1 MRLRFVFS
9 ELAIGLRKN
18 LLMLFA
24 VVIITAFSMLFL
36 GLALLLQREVG
47 LIKHSF
53 YQKLQVSVYLC
64 GSFSENPACP
74 TPVTEAQISDIQNTL
89 LGLRPTVT
97 SVQFVDQQQA
107 YQIFKTLFKDNPD
120 LVKSTLPSTLPE
132 SFIVKLSD
140 PHKFDVIASSLAGKP
155 GVDEVQNEN
164 SFLKTLFKVMNAIR
178 NAALFA
184 CVLAI
189 AAAGIL
195 IGIAVKVA
203 ADGRRR
209 EIGIMR
215 LVGAANLYIR
225 LPFLLEGVV
234 AGVSGAVLGF
244 GGVTLVKSILVDGHL
259 KPVVAVLGGA
269 LVGWSDVF
277 STLPWLVGFGAAVAA
292 VASYVT
298 LRAYL
303 RV

>member
-9 ELAIGLRKN
+9 ELAIGLRRN

-24 VVIITAFSMLFL
+24 VVVITAFSMLFL
-36 GLALLLQREVG
+36 GLALLLQSEVG

-64 GSFSENPACP
+64 STYSQDSNCP
-74 TPVTEAQISDIQNTL
+74 QSVTEDQITDIQNTL
-89 LGLRPTVT
+89 EGLRPLVT
-97 SVQFVDQQQA
+97 SVQFVNQDQA
-107 YQIFKTLFKDNPD
+107 YQIFKTLFRDNPD
-120 LVKSTLPSTLPE
+120 LVKNTSPSSLPE

-140 PHKFDVIASSLAGKP
+140 PHKFDVVASSLAGKP
-155 GVDEVQNEN
+155 GVDQVQNEN
-164 SFLKTLFKVMNAIR
+164 SFLKTLFQVMNAIR

-184 CVLAI
+184 SVLAI
-189 AAAGIL
+189 VAAGVL

-234 AGVSGAVLGF
+234 AGVAGALLGF
-244 GGVTLVKSILVDGHL
+244 GGVALVKSILVDGHL
-259 KPVVAVLGGA
+259 RPVVAVLGGA
-269 LVGWSDVF
+269 LVGWGDVLG
-277 STLPWLVGFGAAVAA
+277 TLPWLIGFGVVVAA
-292 VASYVT
+292 VASYVS
-298 LRAYL
+298 LRTYL

>member
-9 ELAIGLRKN
+9 ELAIGLRRN

-74 TPVTEAQISDIQNTL
+74 TPVTEAQISDIQTTL
-89 LGLRPTVT
+89 ENLRPTVT
-97 SVQFVDQQQA
+97 SVQFVNQQQA
-107 YQIFKTLFKDNPD
+107 YEIFKTL
-120 LVKSTLPSTLPE
+120 

-189 AAAGIL
+189 AAAGVL

-234 AGVSGAVLGF
+234 AGVSGAILGF
-244 GGVTLVKSILVDGHL
+244 GGVMLVKSILVDGHL

-277 STLPWLVGFGAAVAA
+277 STLPWLIGFGAVVAA
-292 VASYVT
+292 VASFVT